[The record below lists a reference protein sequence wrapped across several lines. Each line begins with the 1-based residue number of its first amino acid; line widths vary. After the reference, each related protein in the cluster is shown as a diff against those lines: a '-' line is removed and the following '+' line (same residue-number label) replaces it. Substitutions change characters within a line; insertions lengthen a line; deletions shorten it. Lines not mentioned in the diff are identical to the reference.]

1 MYSNQ
6 ALGFETSTLR
16 IKEIPDGSG
25 EKLKLDL
32 EYVLDKILLKQDSVF
47 GSSSADQ
54 DFLREKVQEIFITDC
69 MKKGTNES
77 QSSRRSSI
85 SSLKHFILSKLYK
98 STTNVCYTL
107 FKIGKDK

>member
-16 IKEIPDGSG
+16 IKEIPDGSD

-32 EYVLDKILLKQDSVF
+32 EFVLDKILLKQDSVF

-85 SSLKHFILSKLYK
+85 SSLKHFILSKIYK